1 MFNVVDS
8 AACSTVS
15 NFIKHERMV
24 TLLFCLS
31 ATSVH
36 AGDIALQSLGIGHD
50 DDDMTSLDDTCSM
63 ATSLSHSST
72 LDHVFLDDANVT
84 SHVTCAE
91 ALWDHV
97 TLDPEE
103 LAFRVSEVIE
113 VKDRSDRDW
122 WYGVV
127 GDTTVG
133 AGREGSATREGW
145 FPAAFVRVSWR
156 VCCLLFDVHRKSLHL

>member
-1 MFNVVDS
+1 MS
-8 AACSTVS
+8 SSIT
-15 NFIKHERMV
+15 
-24 TLLFCLS
+24 

-36 AGDIALQSLGIGHD
+36 AGDIALQPFEIDHD
-50 DDDMTSLDDTCSM
+50 DDDMTLSDDTCSL
-63 ATSLSHSST
+63 ATSASQNST
-72 LDHVFLDDANVT
+72 QDHVFLDDMHVT

-122 WYGVV
+122 WFGEVS
-127 GDTTVG
+127 GESG
-133 AGREGSATREGW
+133 KREGW
-145 FPAAFVRVSWR
+145 FPAAFVRVR
-156 VCCLLFDVHRKSLHL
+156 YHLFLTLNLTQVCWLSSV